1 MEEIKN
7 ISQSV
12 ASLTK
17 GIELQME
24 RLNLRNLS
32 LQRRP
37 TYGEDGI
44 ALAGNANDDG
54 IGMVVCISEL
64 MIDGFDLVLGL
75 DAIKYDGSG
84 ENKNFLGFFAPQKLV
99 HADEGNNFFWCKETS
114 EAVADTMKS
123 ALEWLCDM

>member
-1 MEEIKN
+1 MEETKN

-24 RLNLRNLS
+24 CLNQRNLS

-44 ALAGNANDDG
+44 ALAGNVNDDG

-84 ENKNFLGFFAPQKLV
+84 ENKKFRGFFAPQKRM
-99 HADEGNNFFWCKETS
+99 HADEGNNFFWCKETP
-114 EAVADTMKS
+114 EAVAATMKS
-123 ALEWLCDM
+123 TLEWLCDM

>member
-1 MEEIKN
+1 MEKTKDIP
-7 ISQSV
+7 QRM

-37 TYGEDGI
+37 TYGENGI
-44 ALAGNANDDG
+44 ALAGSVNNEG
-54 IGMVVCISEL
+54 IGMVVCISDLE
-64 MIDGFDLVLGL
+64 IDGFDLMIGI
-75 DAIKYDGSG
+75 DAIKYDRVGKS
-84 ENKNFLGFFAPQKLV
+84 KRFLGYFAPHKLMW
-99 HADEGNNFFWCKETS
+99 ANEGNDFFWCKQTP
-114 EAVADTMKS
+114 EAVADTLER